1 MNDNYEINVLTFLS
15 SRTPPVSSEAIK
27 LFLGDK
33 SGYAG
38 RFRILFGVIDTYNK
52 NTRDKTREWA
62 YIRQPV
68 PSLPGFDL
76 QFKFTVLWLT
86 WTAAV
91 MLL

>member
-1 MNDNYEINVLTFLS
+1 MNDNYKINVLTFLS

-52 NTRDKTREWA
+52 NTRETKHESELTLSNLCHP
-62 YIRQPV
+62 YQGLTSNL
-68 PSLPGFDL
+68 SLRCCG
-76 QFKFTVLWLT
+76 
-86 WTAAV
+86 
-91 MLL
+91 